1 MRFFLIDRVDEL
13 VVGERIRGVKCVTL
27 TDEVLHDHFPGFPI
41 LPGILIVEAVAQLS
55 GYLLETTYV
64 RDAPRQGDP
73 LRAVLS
79 QIDRAKFYAPAAPGD
94 RLVLEARISSI
105 VGAAAQ
111 VQGLVTLEGK
121 KAASVN
127 LTFVLRAID
136 APAVHE
142 QRRSLYR
149 LWTRHLPESPPVP

>member
-13 VVGERIRGVKCVTL
+13 VVGEKIRGVKCVTL

-41 LPGILIVEAVAQLS
+41 FPGILIVEAVAQLA
-55 GYLLETTYV
+55 GFLLETTYV
-64 RDAPRQGDP
+64 RDTPRPGDP

-79 QIDRAKFYAPAAPGD
+79 QIDRARFYAPAAPGD
-94 RLVLEARISSI
+94 RLTIEAQLGSI
-105 VGAAAQ
+105 IGAAAQ
-111 VQGLVTLEGK
+111 IKGLVTADGRK
-121 KAASVN
+121 IASVG

-142 QRRSLYR
+142 QRRALYR
-149 LWTRHLPESPPVP
+149 LWTRHLPEPPVLP